1 MYNFVRSLETVLEW
15 GDLNEILIEQETT
28 IVKSCSKWLNELEME
43 HADEMINYF
52 DTFNNNARFKRPTTK
67 MSESA
72 VQQNGQQNGDLE
84 QVYKGLKICSLTVK

>member
-52 DTFNNNARFKRPTTK
+52 DTFNNNARFKRPITQ
-67 MSESA
+67 MSESS

-84 QVYKGLKICSLTVK
+84 QVYKGLQICAVS